1 MTGKTFKIDDRQV
14 GGGAPCYVIAEAG
27 SNHDGDI
34 NQAFRLID
42 VAAEAKADAVK
53 FQVFS
58 AATIASPVD
67 IPINRIDVAGAKSPF
82 ELFKGLE
89 MPREWLADLFAYAR
103 DKGITFLATPFDE
116 AAVDQLFDLG
126 VSAFKVASFEINHFP
141 MLARV
146 AATGRPVLLS
156 TGMADLGDVE
166 EAMAVLESNGCS
178 ETALFHCG
186 IGYPM
191 DPAGVN
197 LRAMQTLEQA
207 FGCPVGYSDHTD
219 GITVPVA
226 AVAMGGKLIEK
237 HFTVDRSLP
246 GPDHPFALEPAEL
259 RDMVVAVRATEEAMG
274 SPVKRAVESEL
285 EFKRRGR
292 RSLFAGKPIAAGTV
306 ITRDMIKVLRPGV
319 GLHPRHMETIVGSK
333 ATRDIGEHEPLSW
346 DCFMLP

>member
-1 MTGKTFKIDDRQV
+1 MTARAFRIDGRDV
-14 GGGAPCYVIAEAG
+14 GGEAACYIIAEAG

-34 NQAFRLID
+34 DQAFRLID

-58 AATIASPVD
+58 AETIASPAE

-89 MPREWLADLFAYAR
+89 MPREWLPDLFAYAR
-103 DKGITFLATPFDE
+103 DRGITFLATPFDE

-156 TGMADLGDVE
+156 TGMAGLGDVE
-166 EAMAVLESNGCS
+166 EAMAVLESNDCS
-178 ETALFHCG
+178 EVALFHCG

-191 DPAGVN
+191 ELGDVN
-197 LRAMQTLEQA
+197 LRVMRTMKQA
-207 FGCPVGYSDHTD
+207 FECPVGYSDHTE
-219 GITVPVA
+219 GITVPTAV
-226 AVAMGGKLIEK
+226 VAMGGELIEK

-246 GPDHPFALEPAEL
+246 GPDHPFALEPGEL
-259 RDMVVAVRATEEAMG
+259 RDMVTAVRATEVAMG
-274 SPVKRAVESEL
+274 SRVKAAVESEL

-292 RSLFAGKPIAAGTV
+292 RSLFAGKAIAAGTV
-306 ITRDMIKVLRPGV
+306 IARDMIEVLRPGV
-319 GLHPRHMETIVGSK
+319 GLHPRHLDAIVGRK
-333 ATRDIGEHEPLSW
+333 ASRHIQEHEPLSW
-346 DCFMLP
+346 DCFMTS